1 MTSMKL
7 VKLCFAIVIVA
18 TCLPAQ
24 PSSAGNIAYLS
35 ATGGGL
41 ACTAAAPCATFLDAF
56 ASLLPSGG
64 RILCLDPV
72 ADTGGFS
79 LSAGNAVFDIDCPAG
94 SWAGSG
100 SVPVLNIIGPNLT
113 LTFRNMAFDGIGG
126 ATSAIKVGKNGSG
139 TLVFENCVF
148 ANSSGDGL
156 DIEPTGALTLVVTNS
171 RVSNNTA
178 GGVVLKPASG
188 GSVTA
193 TFNGVTI
200 TKNAGGLHTD
210 TTNGPVEV
218 DVSDS
223 TISNNADNGIIAI
236 GAAGGTNVVNLNHDV
251 IASNGQ
257 AGIAVSGGNAAVF
270 VDTTLLDSNATGAT
284 SVPSSGQVYTY
295 KNNRLIGSVGS
306 GFTAST
312 TQQ

>member
-56 ASLLPSGG
+56 ASLLP
-64 RILCLDPV
+64 
-72 ADTGGFS
+72 
-79 LSAGNAVFDIDCPAG
+79 
-94 SWAGSG
+94 
-100 SVPVLNIIGPNLT
+100 
-113 LTFRNMAFDGIGG
+113 IGG